1 MLDAA
6 PVAALEQHLLRWTV
20 LRISR
25 ASADRKT
32 AEEGIRLAYQSAGLA
47 APARIIWCGGPI
59 EIAQQLA
66 SATADEQIGAN
77 VKVQIFDTPRQRVG
91 MFAEIFWKEIIVA
104 ASELGHKRIGINAAR
119 NSSDGATQTSRA
131 INRAVR
137 DAASEILFRL
147 PVRARHAIQRWRGLP
162 RMLPASG
169 NFSDIAIGPD
179 ELASL
184 GVYEYLREV
193 VGWEEQT
200 EPLRGLW
207 AIAKSASWLVPHQ
220 HVCWIAERPDTLL
233 TDARGRLHCADGPAL
248 RYRDGW
254 SVCAWK
260 GVQVPAWMIEHPEWI
275 TPFKIGDTFE
285 PVLRNTMIDIM
296 TPERFIASGVVAR
309 VSKDDTGVLWR
320 KFWGHRGVT
329 IGSWTA
335 VEVVNGTP
343 EADGSHKRYILRV
356 PSEVRTAQEAVA
368 WTYGLSAKQYS
379 ALGLRT

>member
-25 ASADRKT
+25 ALADRET

-66 SATADEQIGAN
+66 SATAGEQIGAN

-119 NSSDGATQTSRA
+119 NSPDGATQTSRA

-193 VGWEEQT
+193 VGWEDQT

-220 HVCWIAERPDTLL
+220 HVCWTAERPDTLL

-260 GVQVPAWMIEHPEWI
+260 AC
-275 TPFKIGDTFE
+275 
-285 PVLRNTMIDIM
+285 RC
-296 TPERFIASGVVAR
+296 R
-309 VSKDDTGVLWR
+309 
-320 KFWGHRGVT
+320 
-329 IGSWTA
+329 
-335 VEVVNGTP
+335 
-343 EADGSHKRYILRV
+343 
-356 PSEVRTAQEAVA
+356 
-368 WTYGLSAKQYS
+368 
-379 ALGLRT
+379 LG